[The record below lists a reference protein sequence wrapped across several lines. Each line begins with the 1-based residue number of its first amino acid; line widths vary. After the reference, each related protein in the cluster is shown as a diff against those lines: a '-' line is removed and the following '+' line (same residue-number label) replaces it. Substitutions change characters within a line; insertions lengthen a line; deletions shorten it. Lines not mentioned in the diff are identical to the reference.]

1 MDKLEKMQESLN
13 KNLPE
18 KKVKK
23 TELTTTQKEVKDDYE
38 FSRKT

>member
-23 TELTTTQKEVKDDYE
+23 IMAKSGKFKSQMK
-38 FSRKT
+38 